1 MLRSRYG
8 GEALSPQASCS
19 EAAQRFSQVRND
31 FRRMMEEGGR
41 AAERRAINASAD
53 GSSSSPPRPP
63 LPPPARPPPP
73 APASPAGDNSSVPA
87 AALISPAAQRSLMRA
102 RLAELHIGEGNGSAA
117 PAAAT
122 RSPAAAAAT
131 ACSPAAAACS
141 PAAAASSQE
150 ARARVDSGDDSP
162 RSEGSSPRTPG
173 AGWALSRSRL
183 ASAASTTC
191 QILRPNSMSDLISEV
206 KRADADKR
214 ARRLLEEREMIAARQ
229 ALNRKLRAISTL
241 QTAMRKRRWR
251 KMISSNST
259 HGPTCAPAARMTP
272 PARSRA
278 LALTV
283 ALPVALG
290 ALARAQSPSS
300 TAPAEPR
307 PFPSFGAGRVW
318 APRGSLVGSTGTLVV
333 SDACPSSIRYGRHS
347 SSSSTASGSSASHW
361 SRS

>member
-1 MLRSRYG
+1 MVDELPSAPHSNADQGHGYRSPNLSFPRGAERRSKLSGEEIKKLRSRYG

-19 EAAQRFSQVRND
+19 EAAQRFSQVRSD

-53 GSSSSPPRPP
+53 GSSSSPHRPP

-87 AALISPAAQRSLMRA
+87 VALISPAAQGSLMRA

-122 RSPAAAAAT
+122 RSPAAAAPT
-131 ACSPAAAACS
+131 TCS

-150 ARARVDSGDDSP
+150 TGARVDSGDVSP

-183 ASAASTTC
+183 ASAASTTR
-191 QILRPNSMSDLISEV
+191 QTLRPNSMSDLISEV

-259 HGPTCAPAARMTP
+259 HGPTCAPAARMAP
-272 PARSRA
+272 PA
-278 LALTV
+278 
-283 ALPVALG
+283 
-290 ALARAQSPSS
+290 Q
-300 TAPAEPR
+300 PR
-307 PFPSFGAGRVW
+307 P
-318 APRGSLVGSTGTLVV
+318 T
-333 SDACPSSIRYGRHS
+333 
-347 SSSSTASGSSASHW
+347 
-361 SRS
+361 